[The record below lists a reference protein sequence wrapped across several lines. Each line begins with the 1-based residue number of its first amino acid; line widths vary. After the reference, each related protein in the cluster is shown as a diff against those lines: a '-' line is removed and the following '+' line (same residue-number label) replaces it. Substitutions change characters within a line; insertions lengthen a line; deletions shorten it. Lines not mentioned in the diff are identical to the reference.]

1 MREETE
7 EGRERDKQRQ
17 GGEKDWR
24 AEGMRVRKSLRC
36 MGDVER
42 DRESRLS
49 WPTLHKERTASLKVT
64 LKHTFAE
71 KLSHLNLAELAV
83 CTCRTVRCGVGV
95 CRYQMTCNPSCLS
108 SMCLSLFFS
117 LYTHSQTRFSTLP
130 KPVCRS
136 ANTGIFHSLQ
146 VHICHLSLTVATLE
160 DTVLMNINLL
170 ETYPHLKRQSI
181 IYKHFMFY
189 SHSNGV
195 HCGYGATTEVIRPP
209 TTMTV

>member
-7 EGRERDKQRQ
+7 EGRKRDKQRQ

-24 AEGMRVRKSLRC
+24 AESMRVRKSLRC
-36 MGDVER
+36 MGDMER

-108 SMCLSLFFS
+108 SMCLSLFF
-117 LYTHSQTRFSTLP
+117 LYTHTHKHASPPYQNLCAGQQILEFFTHYRFIYATFLLQLLLQRTRYSWTLISW
-130 KPVCRS
+130 R
-136 ANTGIFHSLQ
+136 
-146 VHICHLSLTVATLE
+146 LTLTLE
-160 DTVLMNINLL
+160 GNL
-170 ETYPHLKRQSI
+170 
-181 IYKHFMFY
+181 
-189 SHSNGV
+189 
-195 HCGYGATTEVIRPP
+195 
-209 TTMTV
+209 

>member
-24 AEGMRVRKSLRC
+24 AEGMRVRKGLRC
-36 MGDVER
+36 MGDMER

-83 CTCRTVRCGVGV
+83 GTCRTVRCGVGV

-117 LYTHSQTRFSTLP
+117 STHTLT
-130 KPVCRS
+130 
-136 ANTGIFHSLQ
+136 NTLLHLTKTCVQ
-146 VHICHLSLTVATLE
+146 VSKYWNFSLTAGSC
-160 DTVLMNINLL
+160 M
-170 ETYPHLKRQSI
+170 
-181 IYKHFMFY
+181 
-189 SHSNGV
+189 
-195 HCGYGATTEVIRPP
+195 PP
-209 TTMTV
+209 FSRSCYFRGHNTHEH